1 MHARRIALTASQE
14 FGTSPQHIRLQLQV
28 PLQCESIG
36 YISPEKEFDFNVI
49 IRSLFYNQ
57 QSKYLSCMVGGA
69 ITLDSDPESE
79 YQECLIKAK
88 SVFKVL
94 GQ

>member
-1 MHARRIALTASQE
+1 MNCCNICKFTKSWMYC
-14 FGTSPQHIRLQLQV
+14 FV
-28 PLQCESIG
+28 W
-36 YISPEKEFDFNVI
+36 FDFNVI

-57 QSKYLSCMVGGA
+57 QSQYLSCMVGGA
-69 ITLDSDPESE
+69 ITMDSDPESE

-94 GQ
+94 GQWIHVF

>member
-1 MHARRIALTASQE
+1 MNIDIQKLIENFESTLRGAYS
-14 FGTSPQHIRLQLQV
+14 G
-28 PLQCESIG
+28 SIG

-94 GQ
+94 GK